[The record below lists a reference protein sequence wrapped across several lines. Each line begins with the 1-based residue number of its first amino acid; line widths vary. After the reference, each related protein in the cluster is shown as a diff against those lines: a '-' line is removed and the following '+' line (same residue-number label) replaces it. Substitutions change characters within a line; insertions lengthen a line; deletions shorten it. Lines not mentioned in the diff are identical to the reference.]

1 MLFDL
6 IGCGASD
13 LRKFERTRYGT
24 LDAYADDLILLC
36 DTLRLKHVTF
46 IAHSV
51 SCMIGTL
58 VALKQPDLI
67 ARMIFIG
74 ASPRYLDDVNYV
86 GGFTC
91 AEVSGLL
98 NAMAADYVGW
108 ATNFATVAVNA
119 PNQPEAVAEFR
130 GVSPRCVRTFR

>member
-1 MLFDL
+1 MSDSHITGQLIREHKDL
-6 IGCGASD
+6 LAKAIVTAQYQRQSA
-13 LRKFERTRYGT
+13 EWSQYEP
-24 LDAYADDLILLC
+24 AH
-36 DTLRLKHVTF
+36 HVTF

-58 VALKQPDLI
+58 VALKQPELI

-91 AEVSGLL
+91 ADVSGLL